1 MRRRVWVNLPALL
14 KEGDIEREI
23 ERISSIGFEEL
34 LLLISDGN
42 ITLFDSNVRPGKP
55 DYKFHSSLEKTIEI
69 AHKVGLRVHAWIV
82 TLKISNEIF
91 VKEHADWYVVN
102 RIGESST
109 VKPPY
114 VEDYKW
120 LCPRKPQVIRFI
132 KDFFVEVASR
142 FNFDGLHFDYIRLPD
157 IILPKGLRSRYPGVP
172 LEEVYTPRFDFC
184 YCGDCRMLFMSEVGV
199 DPIRIGYDD
208 PLYQRFFRWRA
219 DGVTHLVKEV
229 YSTVKNVSSNIEV
242 SAAVFPTPTI
252 AYKYVFQRW
261 HEWPLDLYDPMI
273 YHKYYEKDV
282 EWIGEAVR
290 EAASLNL
297 PISAGI
303 LLDFMEK
310 PEEIHRALQLAIN
323 NGAKGITIFVYPP
336 KNLKALEWVKNSLNT
351 LRHH

>member
-1 MRRRVWVNLPALL
+1 LRRRVWVNLPALF
-14 KEGDIEREI
+14 KEDNIEREV

-42 ITLFDSNVRPGKP
+42 VTLFDSNVRSNKP
-55 DYKFHSSLEKTIEI
+55 NYRFHSRLEKTIEI
-69 AHKVGLRVHAWIV
+69 VHRMGLKAHAWIV
-82 TLKISNEIF
+82 TLKISNEGF

-102 RIGESST
+102 KMGESSAE
-109 VKPPY
+109 KPPY

-120 LCPRKPQVIRFI
+120 LCPRKPQVIEFT
-132 KDFFVEVASR
+132 KDFFMEVASR
-142 FNFDGLHFDYIRLPD
+142 FDFDGLHFDYIRLPD
-157 IILPKGLRSRYPGVP
+157 IILPKGLRPRYYGVP

-184 YCGDCRMLFMSEVGV
+184 YCNGCRGLFMSEVGV
-199 DPIRIGYDD
+199 DPIKIEYDD

-219 DGVTHLVKEV
+219 DGVTNLVREV
-229 YSTVKNVSSNIEV
+229 YNAVKSVRSDIEV

-273 YHKYYEKDV
+273 YHKYYEMDV
-282 EWIGEAVR
+282 EWIGEAVH
-290 EAASLNL
+290 EAASMNL

-303 LLDFMEK
+303 LLDFMER
-310 PEEIHRALQLAIN
+310 PEEVYRALQLAVN

-336 KNLKALEWVKNSLNT
+336 RNLKALEWVKNSLNM
-351 LRHH
+351 LKHY